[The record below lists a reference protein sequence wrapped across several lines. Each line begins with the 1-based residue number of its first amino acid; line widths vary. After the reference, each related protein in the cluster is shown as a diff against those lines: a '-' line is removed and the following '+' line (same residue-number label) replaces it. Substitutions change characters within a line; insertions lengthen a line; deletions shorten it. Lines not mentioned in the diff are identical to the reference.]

1 MKKIFILALL
11 MFGVFSVQTFAQEES
26 EDEVTEEEM
35 MKYASM
41 EVKVQSYIQEKQST
55 METMIKENEVLGG
68 GARYNE
74 LKGAWGDEEK
84 LAEIEATEEEKEA
97 FAEIQEYIDSIG
109 DEVKEYMT
117 GLIMDA
123 EVLGAA
129 TYNKVRRAMSA
140 DPSVKEQIDNL
151 IAEMKEKEGED
162 DGDEVTD

>member
-1 MKKIFILALL
+1 MKRIFLLALL
-11 MFGVFSVQTFAQEES
+11 MFGVFSVQTFAQEEA
-26 EDEVTEEEM
+26 EDELTEEEM

-41 EVKVQSYIQEKQST
+41 EVKVQNYIQEKQTT
-55 METMIKENEVLGG
+55 METMIKENETLGG

-74 LKGAWGDEEK
+74 LKAAWGDEEK
-84 LAEIEATEEEKEA
+84 LAEINATEEEKEA
-97 FAEIQEYIDSIG
+97 YAEIQAYIDSIG

-140 DPSVKEQIDNL
+140 DPSVKEQIDGMISEL
-151 IAEMKEKEGED
+151 REQEGEE
-162 DGDEVTD
+162 DGDVTD